1 MAERGKITRRTVL
14 GAAAGATVAGV
25 AGVAAPAY
33 AGSGP
38 YRYPVTPGGDAW
50 ARLLTFDDMA
60 RATRLPDGLAA
71 RMPTDA
77 LLESVLEH
85 PLLMSAVAYNSVQR
99 GIESI
104 AARVDVVGELLR
116 RPDAG
121 PVLLKRYAA
130 ADVRL
135 PRSATLEAAGAH
147 VFELWKLEVL
157 LAQPPVLRTLSA
169 AQLEAV
175 LRVGRATYA
184 VKSTESDYGT
194 SGLAP
199 TSVLLGRALGMVEGW
214 DWRRSDFLAGAPA
227 ATPQP
232 IDEVAWCVDRHAR
245 EPGKAHPV
253 GSQMTTMDHLGTV
266 YTPRGTPVT
275 IQVHTF
281 ELTPAEI
288 ARIKAVMAATYPL
301 AIQETEPS
309 RTYNCH
315 AFAWYSSSPF
325 GNVWMNTPG
334 DDVYWLDS
342 SYLQWTGGTYRQ
354 NMNWSW
360 RTDDHSGGEV
370 GTSGTLLGKWGVAPR
385 MRHPA
390 AHCPYS
396 SGLIYKYYRN
406 W

>member
-1 MAERGKITRRTVL
+1 MAERGRISRRTLL
-14 GAAAGATVAGV
+14 GAAAGATV

-38 YRYPVTPGGDAW
+38 YRYPVVSDGDAW
-50 ARLLTFDDMA
+50 TRLRTFDDMA

-71 RMPTDA
+71 RMPTEA
-77 LLESVLEH
+77 LLASVLDH
-85 PLLMSAVAYNSVQR
+85 PLLMSAWAYNSVQR

-104 AARVDVVGELLR
+104 ASRVDVVGELLR

-130 ADVRL
+130 ADVRI

-147 VFELWKLEVL
+147 VFALWKLEVL
-157 LAQPPVLRTLSA
+157 LAQPAVLRTLSP

-175 LRVGRATYA
+175 LRVGRDVYK
-184 VKSTESDYGT
+184 VKSTESEFGM
-194 SGLAP
+194 SGLEP
-199 TSVLLGRALGMVEGW
+199 TAMLLGRALGTVERW
-214 DWRRSDFLAGAPA
+214 DWRQSKFLAGALA
-227 ATPQP
+227 ATPEP
-232 IDEVAWCVDRHAR
+232 IEAVAWCVDRHER
-245 EPGKAHPV
+245 EPGKAHLA
-253 GSQMTTMDHLGTV
+253 GSQMTTMDHLSTV

-275 IQVHTF
+275 VQIHTI
-281 ELTPAEI
+281 ELTAGEI
-288 ARIKAVMAATYPL
+288 AESKAYFTRYFPL
-301 AIQETEPS
+301 AIQETEPT
-309 RTYNCH
+309 RKYNCH

-342 SYLQWTGGTYRQ
+342 SYLQWTGGTYRE

-370 GTSGTLLGKWGVAPR
+370 GASGTLLGKWGPGPR

-390 AHCPYS
+390 GHSPYKS
-396 SGLIYKYYRN
+396 DLIYKYYRN